1 MTSLPSLTRR
11 GKAVLLVA
19 VLGFALGHLFGGRNL
34 NAVVVP
40 AGVLLL
46 ATGAY
51 VATLRRPTLE
61 RETPKYGH
69 QGDERTVRYR
79 LTNTNRQLPA
89 RIVDRLD
96 GGIRGSPVQHTM
108 TGGDWTAYDVTL
120 RDRGVHTIGPTTIHV
135 LDPLGLWT
143 HAIYDSRTTRVTVYP
158 RVHPLGHTAELL
170 QGYVGMTTERE
181 HFDGVREYRPG
192 DPLRDVNWKAS
203 AKQPSGGLAVTEYA
217 GTGSSNHVTVV
228 AEAIGPRADGVAEA
242 TASVVAYL
250 LDNGL
255 AVEVITP
262 EGSIPAG
269 TGDPHRRR
277 VLEALARLDRGRV
290 RRRHRE
296 NADIHIA
303 APDTGEHVEVT
314 VGTDRRR
321 YAELIDTG
329 HGVTA

>member
-1 MTSLPSLTRR
+1 MTTIPSLTRR
-11 GKAVLLVA
+11 GQAVLLVA
-19 VLGFALGHLFGGRNL
+19 VLGFAMGHLFGGRNL

-40 AGVLLL
+40 AFALL
-46 ATGAY
+46 ATTGAY
-51 VATLRRPTLE
+51 VATLREPTLK
-61 RETPKYGH
+61 RETPRYGH

-79 LTNTNRQLPA
+79 LTDTNRQLPA

-96 GGIRGSPVQHTM
+96 DGVRGIPIQHTM
-108 TGGDWTAYDVTL
+108 TDGEWTAYDVTL
-120 RDRGVHTIGPTTIHV
+120 RDRGVHTVGPTTIHV

-143 HAIYDSRTTRVTVYP
+143 RAIYDPRTTRVTVYP
-158 RVHPLGHTAELL
+158 RVHPLGHTASLL
-170 QGYVGMTTERE
+170 EGYVGVTNERE

-203 AKQPSGGLAVTEYA
+203 AKQPAGGLAVTEYA
-217 GTGSSNHVTVV
+217 GTGSSIHVTVA

-255 AVEVITP
+255 AVELVTAD
-262 EGSIPAG
+262 GTIPTG
-269 TGDPHRRR
+269 NGDPHRRR

-303 APDTGEHVEVT
+303 APETGEHVEVT

-321 YAELIDTG
+321 YAELLDIG